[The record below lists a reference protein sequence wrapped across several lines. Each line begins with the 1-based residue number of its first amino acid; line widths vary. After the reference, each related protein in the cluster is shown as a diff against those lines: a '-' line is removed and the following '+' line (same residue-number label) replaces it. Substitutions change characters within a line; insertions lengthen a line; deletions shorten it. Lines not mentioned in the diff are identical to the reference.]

1 MMKYLYLSGYPQIF
15 LSMTGLRVEEFD
27 ALVDDVRPLFA
38 AAEVERLSRPDWQR
52 AMGGGV
58 AAELSMRD
66 QVLLSVSHRRQ
77 DPRQDILGYFFGVS
91 QASVSR
97 LLQRVL
103 PLLEA
108 AGRDR
113 MRLPDPGRQGR
124 RHLDNLLAARPQLM
138 GVIDSFEHKVQR
150 PKNADERDAWY
161 TGKKKT
167 HTLKS
172 QTAVDEATG
181 EIVYIPD
188 RVPGP
193 RPDLQLLEQSGRMGR
208 LPQAVAGLGDC
219 GYQASDKRPP
229 NAYRPRKKPPGNDRP
244 TQDVAYNTAFARRR
258 IIVEN
263 SNARL
268 RRYQRLSQT
277 DRNHRQNHSQRVP
290 AVAGLVNPPIRSR
303 LLA

>member
-1 MMKYLYLSGYPQIF
+1 MMMKYVYLSGYPQIF

-38 AAEVERLSRPDWQR
+38 AAEVERLSRADRQR

-66 QVLLSVSHRRQ
+66 QVLLSVIHLRQ
-77 DPRQDILGYFFGVS
+77 YPRQDILGYFFGVS

-113 MRLPDPGRQGR
+113 MRLPDPGRQRR

-150 PKNADERDAWY
+150 PKNADERAAW
-161 TGKKKT
+161 
-167 HTLKS
+167 
-172 QTAVDEATG
+172 
-181 EIVYIPD
+181 
-188 RVPGP
+188 
-193 RPDLQLLEQSGRMGR
+193 
-208 LPQAVAGLGDC
+208 
-219 GYQASDKRPP
+219 
-229 NAYRPRKKPPGNDRP
+229 
-244 TQDVAYNTAFARRR
+244 
-258 IIVEN
+258 
-263 SNARL
+263 
-268 RRYQRLSQT
+268 
-277 DRNHRQNHSQRVP
+277 
-290 AVAGLVNPPIRSR
+290 
-303 LLA
+303 